1 MRSRDLIACVLA
13 LIVLMGGHVL
23 AQDANGL
30 IATAKALASEEKYEE
45 AIAEL
50 DQVITKYPGTDE
62 CAQAHLLKGKCLDEL
77 ERFGEARDEYW
88 TLVRQNA
95 AGALGEEAARE
106 FARVH
111 RAKGLTVLSGAEMLR
126 DELLTDPT
134 NDTALRAAVKLL
146 QYSPRVASLEE
157 RQQAAEVL
165 AGLAAGDPELEGAGA
180 EAVGRVAA
188 LETLEAMRDQL
199 GSGPEASWVKLR
211 LAELYSRGGP
221 CAGGYS
227 PEQARR
233 LYQEV
238 IAESPGT
245 VAAGR
250 AHLCLASWLQPE
262 TMQDRFQHFLAA
274 MPLLSTEELESEAA
288 RINGIAANAILSAE
302 IDGLKQFLNSVLER
316 NPGDTLRAFATG
328 WLEFAEGGCVLAE
341 GSSIQLLALGKLY
354 MLSRDFEK
362 ANACAD
368 EVLGR
373 EPDRSLFISA
383 KSVKRDC
390 YNLQRRTDD
399 ALRMALDVVE
409 AYPEAPHDESMAYL
423 VWAYRTL
430 GDLPKALEWANK
442 VIQTFPGTQWEAQAL
457 RDMGIISLELGDRET
472 ALWSYQ
478 QIVTKFPGSY
488 YAAWAETELGRLE
501 E

>member
-13 LIVLMGGHVL
+13 LMVLMGGHVL
-23 AQDANGL
+23 AQEAEEY
-30 IATAKALASEEKYEE
+30 IAVAKALASEGNYQAAIVQLDEVISGYPATE
-45 AIAEL
+45 ACAE
-50 DQVITKYPGTDE
+50 
-62 CAQAHLLKGKCLDEL
+62 AHLLKGKYLEAL
-77 ERFGEARDEYW
+77 ERFAEARDEYW
-88 TLVRQNA
+88 ILVRQNL
-95 AGALGEEAARE
+95 AGAIGEEAARE

-111 RAKGLTVLSGAEMLR
+111 RVKGLTVVSGAEMLR
-126 DELLTDPT
+126 NELLRDPT
-134 NDTALRAAVKLL
+134 NDAALRAAVKLL
-146 QYSPRVASLEE
+146 QYSPRIASLEE

-165 AGLAAGDPELEGAGA
+165 AGLAGGDPELEGAGS
-180 EAVGRVAA
+180 EALGRVAA

-199 GSGPEASWVKLR
+199 GSGPGASWVKLR
-211 LAELYSRGGP
+211 LAELYSTGGP
-221 CAGGYS
+221 CVGGYS
-227 PEQARR
+227 PEQARQ
-233 LYQEV
+233 LYKEV

-250 AHLCLASWLQPE
+250 AHLCLASWLHPE
-262 TMQDRFQHFLAA
+262 TIQDRFQHFLAA

-288 RINGIAANAILSAE
+288 RINGIVANAIVSEE
-302 IDGLKQFLNSVLER
+302 IDGLKQFLNSVLEE
-316 NPGDTLRAFATG
+316 NPGGTLRAFATE

-341 GSSIQLLALGKLY
+341 GSSVQLLAPGKLY

-362 ANACAD
+362 ANTCAD

-423 VWAYRTL
+423 VWAYRTV

-457 RDMGIISLELGDRET
+457 RDMGIISLELGDQET
-472 ALWSYQ
+472 ALWAYQ
-478 QIVTKFPGSY
+478 QIVSRFPGSH